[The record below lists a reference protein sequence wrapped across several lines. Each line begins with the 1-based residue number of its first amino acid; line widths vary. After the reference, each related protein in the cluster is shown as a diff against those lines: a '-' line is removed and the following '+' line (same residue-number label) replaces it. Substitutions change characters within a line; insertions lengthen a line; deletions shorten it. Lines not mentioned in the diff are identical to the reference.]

1 MKVEYWATEMMIP
14 EFCTKLL
21 QGIMFRLFQKMIMNI
36 NDKDVQNIICAK
48 KLTLK
53 EDCKSDYHDKNDR
66 PSQACVEKKV
76 QIGIGTD
83 ES

>member
-1 MKVEYWATEMMIP
+1 
-14 EFCTKLL
+14 
-21 QGIMFRLFQKMIMNI
+21 MNI
-36 NDKDVQNIICAK
+36 NDKDVQKIICAK